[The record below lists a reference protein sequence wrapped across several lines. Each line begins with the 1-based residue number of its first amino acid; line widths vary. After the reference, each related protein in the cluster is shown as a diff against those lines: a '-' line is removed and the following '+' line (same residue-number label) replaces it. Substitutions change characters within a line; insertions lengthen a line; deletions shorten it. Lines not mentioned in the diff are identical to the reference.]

1 MNRVFFGDY
10 NAKKIF
16 EKLFN
21 LKNLEI
27 KFISATPENI
37 GIFIQKNNCS
47 LYIKLKNNDGVCV
60 IDSNQKQDDI
70 FIKAKEFFEKKSYYG
85 FFNMIKK
92 NSLQGSSLDINEQIV
107 GYIDACFIMGALRSH
122 QKFQKKEL
130 DNILDFTFFS
140 DYVYERKA
148 RDTLDYEFSSC
159 YINHSELE
167 CYICN
172 AESLLGGSSKGMS
185 SFFEFEDQDNYSSD
199 FYESDYVNEDG
210 YFTNITQHDT
220 IVEGGIYK
228 IEEILDNLDF
238 EKYDVITINQ
248 TCTPSIIGD
257 DLRSLIKR
265 YQKKTNTPIVYKDQ
279 NAFDSYKEL
288 EVLVKKNKNSHKIKN
303 SLIYVGVG
311 DYDFIEESSNLFGGI
326 GIRFNG
332 NIVPKVNK
340 KLIDMYGRSETQVL
354 FKSDLNEELNHIF
367 DDTGKITIYEN
378 IPYGL
383 ENSINFYNRIVG
395 NFYNNF
401 DEDLKNYFHKQKE
414 QFDFLKNYT
423 KKFGVGFLI
432 TPQKINDFF
441 GVLRGVPI
449 INFFREMGFKINVL
463 FYSEHMELNSIIYNN
478 IQEKNLDDKINY
490 EITNSNTV
498 LEKFLLRE
506 DIDIYY
512 SEMYNDSRILN
523 KDKFQFSHND
533 LYYGV
538 SGAVYSQKK
547 LLKLCE
553 SRKKIKNLYYI

>member
-1 MNRVFFGDY
+1 MFFWDY

-37 GIFIQKNNCS
+37 WIFIQKNNCS
-47 LYIKLKNNDGVCV
+47 LYIKLKNNDWVCV

-70 FIKAKEFFEKKSYYG
+70 FIKAKEFFEKKSYYW

-92 NSLQGSSLDINEQIV
+92 NSLQWSSLDINEQIV
-107 GYIDACFIMGALRSH
+107 WYIDACFIMWALRSH

-172 AESLLGGSSKGMS
+172 AESLLGWSSKWMS

-199 FYESDYVNEDG
+199 FYESDYVNEDW

-220 IVEGGIYK
+220 IVEWWIYK

-303 SLIYVGVG
+303 SLIYVWVW
-311 DYDFIEESSNLFGGI
+311 DYDFIEESSNLFWWI
-326 GIRFNG
+326 WIRFNG

-340 KLIDMYGRSETQVL
+340 KLIDMYWRSETQVL

-378 IPYGL
+378 IPYWL
-383 ENSINFYNRIVG
+383 ENSINFYNRIVW

-423 KKFGVGFLI
+423 KKFWVWFLI

-441 GVLRGVPI
+441 GVLRWVPI
-449 INFFREMGFKINVL
+449 INFFREMWFKINVL

-533 LYYGV
+533 LYYWV
-538 SGAVYSQKK
+538 SWAVYSQKK